1 MNKTLTA
8 KASHYLNT
16 LCNETGNRSV
26 GSPGNIKAT
35 EFFEEI
41 VSQSGWS
48 IEKDRLDVMDWLPG
62 SVILTVNGNSFT
74 AQASPYSKGCS
85 VEAELVPVSDIDE
98 LEAADIESKA
108 LLLYGDIAKE
118 QLMPKN
124 FVFYNPG
131 SHQRIVALLEKK
143 NPAVIICATG
153 RNSAL
158 AGGASPFPMIEDGDF
173 NIPSVYMT
181 DIEGEQLL
189 KFRGKT
195 VKLQSTAERVDSQA
209 YNLTASKGDAALKRI
224 IISAHIDA
232 KKGTPGAIDNA
243 TGVIILLLLSE
254 LLSDYTGDNRIELTP
269 FNGEDYY
276 GVTGQM
282 DFIRKNDGKFS
293 DILLNINIDGAAYF
307 EGDTAFSFYE
317 IPGPFREIVL
327 DEIKKHTAVS
337 EGPQWPQ
344 GDHSI
349 FIQYGVPAIAL
360 SSTWFTENMEIQ
372 DITHTEKDRPEIV
385 DISKTVQAAE
395 IISEIVKRLSSIKQ

>member
-35 EFFEEI
+35 EFFEKF
-41 VSQSGWS
+41 VSQSGWC
-48 IEKDRLDVMDWLPG
+48 IEKDCLNVMDWIPG

-74 AQASPYSKGCS
+74 AQASPYSKGCT
-85 VEAELVPVSDIDE
+85 VETKLVAVSEIDE
-98 LEAADIESKA
+98 LETADIESKA
-108 LLLYGDIAKE
+108 LLLYGDIVLE

-124 FVFYNPG
+124 FVFYNPE

-158 AGGASPFPMIEDGDF
+158 AGGAYPFPLIEDGDF

-181 DIEGEQLL
+181 DIEGERLL
-189 KFRGKT
+189 KFRGET
-195 VKLQSTAERVDSQA
+195 VRLQSTAERLESKA
-209 YNLTASKGDAALKRI
+209 YNLTASKGDTGLKRI

-243 TGVIILLLLSE
+243 TGVVILLLISE
-254 LLSDYTGDNRIELTP
+254 LLTDYAGRYRIELMP

-276 GVTGQM
+276 AVTGQM
-282 DFIRKNDGKFS
+282 DFIRKNEGRFG
-293 DILLNINIDGAAYF
+293 DIILDINIDGTGYY
-307 EGDTAFSFYE
+307 EGDTAFSFYGVPDP
-317 IPGPFREIVL
+317 IRGIVF
-327 DEIKKHTAVS
+327 DEIKKHTGVS

-349 FIQYGVPAIAL
+349 FIQYGVPAIAV
-360 SSTWFTENMEIQ
+360 SSMWFTENMEIQ

-385 DISKTVQAAE
+385 DINKTVQAAV
-395 IISEIVKRLSSIKQ
+395 IISEIVKKISTI